1 MPRKKQSNVI
11 YGWQIQKRMYYLF
24 LYYTTMWFMTPER
37 AERVI
42 ASIMLKKEWKVTEP
56 SFWRRTKNEQT
67 GKREPTENLWT
78 VVKGMFKKIEVRKVW
93 EWDNAIELVEITLED
108 DEGTYVVAGSWT
120 GIMCSIVNSLA
131 WTVNEFK
138 LLELEIWLY
147 EKSWNDW
154 KIYPRVYVKNQWQ
167 QTTWAYTIDQ
177 QKELISYVE
186 VKGKKIKDDSK
197 YIEELKKHF
206 DKINWDELS
215 TEDDEVFAEETPI
228 VDSMRSEKYDDNED
242 LPF

>member
-1 MPRKKQSNVI
+1 MADRSI
-11 YGWQIQKRMYYLF
+11 KRMFIYSYT
-24 LYYTTMWFMTPER
+24 YTTMWFMTPER
-37 AERVI
+37 AERII

-78 VVKGMFKKIEVRKVW
+78 VVKWIFKKIEVRKVW

-108 DEGTYVVAGSWT
+108 NEGIYIVAGSWT
-120 GIMCSIVNSLA
+120 SIMCSIINSLA

-138 LLELEIWLY
+138 LWELEIGLY

-154 KIYPRVYVKNQWQ
+154 KIYPRVYIKNQWQ
-167 QTTWAYTIDQ
+167 QTTWAYTIDD

-197 YIEELKKHF
+197 YITELKKHF
-206 DKINWDELS
+206 DKINWDDLS
-215 TEDDEVFAEETPI
+215 IENDEIFW
-228 VDSMRSEKYDDNED
+228 DNTTKKESIEIEFDNDD